1 MSRPRPRGD
10 FAALVAPVVVA
21 CSGGA
26 DSLALLALCGD
37 AELQP
42 VAVHVD
48 HGLRAGSA
56 TEAEL
61 VARAATRLG
70 AGFRSCRVSVA
81 PGSNLEA
88 RARAARYGALEQT
101 RRELGAS
108 VVLTG
113 HTADD
118 QAETVLLN
126 VLRGAATDG
135 LAGIPTRRGTI
146 ARPLLG
152 LRRSDTLAICRTLDL
167 CPIVDPMNADPA
179 YRRVFLRREVLPRL
193 ERAARRDL
201 IPVLARQAEVLRA
214 DSDLLDGLAVDALRR
229 AGGAT
234 PRAAA
239 IAELPLAL
247 ARRSIRVWLGPP
259 PPSFDEIDRV
269 LVVARGEVRA
279 AELGGARRVERS
291 GGVLRLRVNES
302 GPGSATVPFPG
313 TASASDLR
321 VESWVERAAPVRW
334 PDGRWTC
341 VLDADVAGDAGRL
354 VAHDSGAGVLVRA
367 DGAELWRVGYGVGAS
382 ARIRPGTRRFLWVTA
397 EVGDAEVA
405 GAGVAT
411 QDATGERE

>member
-1 MSRPRPRGD
+1 MSRPRARGD
-10 FAALVAPVVVA
+10 FAALIGPVVVA

-48 HGLRAGSA
+48 HALRAGSA
-56 TEAEL
+56 SEAEF

-70 AGFRSCRVSVA
+70 AGFRSCRVAVA

-88 RARAARYGALEQT
+88 RARAARYGALERA

-135 LAGIPTRRGTI
+135 IAGIPARRGTI

-152 LRRSDTLAICRTLDL
+152 LRRADTLAICRTLDL
-167 CPIVDPMNADPA
+167 CPIVDPMNADPV
-179 YRRVFLRREVLPRL
+179 YRRVFLRREVLPAL

-214 DSDLLDGLAVDALRR
+214 ESDLLDELALDALVRIGAEAPRCEGLAA
-229 AGGAT
+229 
-234 PRAAA
+234 
-239 IAELPLAL
+239 LPLAL
-247 ARRSIRVWLGPP
+247 ARRAIRVWLGPP
-259 PPSFDEIDRV
+259 PPSFAEIDRV
-269 LVVARGEVRA
+269 LAVARGEVRA
-279 AELGGARRVERS
+279 AELGAARRVERS
-291 GGVLRLRVNES
+291 GGVLRLRVHEAA
-302 GPGSATVPFPG
+302 PESATVPFPG
-313 TASASDLR
+313 SARASHLR

-341 VLDADVAGDAGRL
+341 VLDAEVAGDVGRL
-354 VAHDSGAGVLVRA
+354 VAHHSGAGVLVRT

-382 ARIRPGTRRFLWVTA
+382 ARIRPGTRRFLWITA
-397 EVGDAEVA
+397 EVGDAEVV